1 MRTGAHIASPVL
13 VDILEQFRLGRV
25 SSESECRFRE
35 LARSVRYLDGV
46 PATKL
51 YVVITFDS
59 SSALSSV

>member
-1 MRTGAHIASPVL
+1 MGAQMASPVL

-51 YVVITFDS
+51 
-59 SSALSSV
+59 